1 MGASK
6 KINMLEG
13 RLWDKLIVFA
23 LPLAFTGM
31 LQQLYNAADVAV
43 LGRFVSDLAVAAVG
57 NNVPVIGLIISFCM
71 GLSLG
76 VNVVVARALGMKND
90 RKANEAVRTS
100 FLTAIVFGI
109 VALLIGL
116 AFSNAAMD
124 WLDVPAEVRDHA
136 LVYLR
141 VYLLGMP
148 FIAIYNF
155 LAAVF
160 RSQGDTQTPLWA
172 LLAASLFNIAGN
184 LFAVLVLDWGVAG
197 VALATV
203 LANLLSAILLFV
215 KLTRIEGPLRLE
227 VSQLLKVD
235 FPSLKS
241 IVRIGLP
248 AGIQGAVYSL
258 SNLVIQSAINSLGP
272 AAMAGSVA
280 AFTIEINVYC
290 FINAFALAATTFV
303 SQNYGARNLDR
314 CYRIMWITL
323 GLNMLVTIVMTA
335 LVLLFSRDLLGIFT
349 NSEEVIAL
357 GLVRIL
363 WVVVPQ
369 PLSVVMDTLSGC
381 MRGYGYSLPPAMV
394 TLIVVC
400 SVRLIWVY
408 TAFPL
413 YPTYDTLMMVY
424 PLSWLITMIGLIIL
438 YVRLLRRIRS
448 RRQPIDDDI

>member
-1 MGASK
+1 MAANK

-13 RLWDKLIVFA
+13 SLWDKMIVFA

-43 LGRFVSDLAVAAVG
+43 LGRFVSDVAVAAVG

-71 GLSLG
+71 GLALG

-100 FLTAIVFGI
+100 FLTAIVFGV
-109 VALLIGL
+109 VALIIGQLL
-116 AFSNAAMD
+116 AGPAMQ
-124 WLDVPAEVRDHA
+124 WLDVPAEVRDDA
-136 LVYLR
+136 LMYLR

-148 FIAIYNF
+148 FIAVYNF

-172 LLAASLFNIAGN
+172 LLVASLFNIAGN
-184 LFAVLVLDWGVAG
+184 LLAVLVFNWGIAG

-203 LANLLSAILLFV
+203 LANLLSSVILFV
-215 KLTRIEGPLRLE
+215 RLTHLEGPLRL
-227 VSQLLKVD
+227 VPSQLFQIDSSALR
-235 FPSLKS
+235 S
-241 IVRIGLP
+241 IVRIGWP
-248 AGIQGAVYSL
+248 AGIQGAVFSI

-272 AAMAGSVA
+272 EAMAGSVA

-303 SQNYGARNLDR
+303 SQNYGARNLER
-314 CYRIMWITL
+314 CRRVMWTAM
-323 GLNMLVTIVMTA
+323 GLNMLATILMTT
-335 LVLLFSRDLLGIFT
+335 LVLIFGRNLLGIFT
-349 NSEEVIAL
+349 HNPEVIAL
-357 GLVRIL
+357 GMIRIF
-363 WVVVPQ
+363 WVVLPQ
-369 PLSVVMDTLSGC
+369 PISVVMDTLSGC
-381 MRGYGYSLPPAMV
+381 MRGYGYSMPPAMV
-394 TLIVVC
+394 TLIVIC

-413 YPTYDTLMMVY
+413 SPTYETLMMVY
-424 PLSWLITMIGLIIL
+424 PLSWIITMFGLIGLYI
-438 YVRLLRRIRS
+438 RHQRMLRNRGTIV
-448 RRQPIDDDI
+448 DDEL

>member
-1 MGASK
+1 MSANK

-13 RLWDKLIVFA
+13 SLWDKIVVFA

-71 GLSLG
+71 GLALG
-76 VNVVVARALGMKND
+76 VNVVVARALGMKNY
-90 RKANEAVRTS
+90 RKASEAVRTS
-100 FLTAIVFGI
+100 FFTAVAFGI
-109 VALLIGL
+109 VALIVGL
-116 AFSNAAMD
+116 LFSDSAMD

-148 FIAIYNF
+148 FIAVYNF

-184 LFAVLVLDWGVAG
+184 LVAVLVLDWGIAG

-203 LANLLSAILLFV
+203 LANLLSAVILFV
-215 KLTRIEGPLRLE
+215 KLTRLEGPLKLE
-227 VSQLLKVD
+227 VSQLLKLD
-235 FPSLKS
+235 PPSLKS
-241 IVRIGLP
+241 IVRIGMP
-248 AGIQGAVYSL
+248 AGIQGAVYSI

-272 AAMAGSVA
+272 DAMAGSVA

-303 SQNYGARNLDR
+303 SQNYGARNIER
-314 CYRIMWITL
+314 CSRVMWVTM
-323 GLNMLVTIVMTA
+323 GLNMCVTVLMTA
-335 LVLLFSRDLLGIFT
+335 LVLTFSRDLLGIFSA
-349 NSEEVIAL
+349 NEEVIAL
-357 GLVRIL
+357 GMFRIL

-381 MRGYGYSLPPAMV
+381 MRGYGYSMPPAMV

-408 TAFPL
+408 TAFPMF
-413 YPTYDTLMMVY
+413 PTYETLMMVY

-438 YVRLLRRIRS
+438 YVRLVRRIRS
-448 RRQPIDDDI
+448 RRLVVSDDI

>member
-1 MGASK
+1 MAANK

-13 RLWDKLIVFA
+13 SLWDKMIVFA

-43 LGRFVSDLAVAAVG
+43 LGRFVSDVAVAAVG

-71 GLSLG
+71 GLALG

-100 FLTAIVFGI
+100 FLTAIVFGV
-109 VALLIGL
+109 VALIIGQLL
-116 AFSNAAMD
+116 AGPAMQ
-124 WLDVPAEVRDHA
+124 WLDVPAEVRDDA
-136 LVYLR
+136 LMYLR

-148 FIAIYNF
+148 FIAVYNF

-184 LFAVLVLDWGVAG
+184 LLAVLVFNWGIAG

-203 LANLLSAILLFV
+203 LANLLSSVILFV
-215 KLTRIEGPLRLE
+215 RLTHLEGPLRL
-227 VSQLLKVD
+227 VPSQLFQIDSSALR
-235 FPSLKS
+235 S
-241 IVRIGLP
+241 IVRIGWP
-248 AGIQGAVYSL
+248 AGIQGAVFSI

-272 AAMAGSVA
+272 EAMAGSVA

-303 SQNYGARNLDR
+303 SQNYGARNLER
-314 CYRIMWITL
+314 CRRVMWTAM
-323 GLNMLVTIVMTA
+323 GLNMLATILMTT
-335 LVLLFSRDLLGIFT
+335 LVLIFGRNLLGIFT
-349 NSEEVIAL
+349 YNPEVIAL
-357 GLVRIL
+357 GMIRIF
-363 WVVVPQ
+363 WVVLPQ
-369 PLSVVMDTLSGC
+369 PISVVMDTLSGC
-381 MRGYGYSLPPAMV
+381 MRGYGYSMPPAMV
-394 TLIVVC
+394 TLIVIC

-413 YPTYDTLMMVY
+413 SPTYETLMMVY
-424 PLSWLITMIGLIIL
+424 PLSWIITMFGLIGLYI
-438 YVRLLRRIRS
+438 RHQRMLRNRGTIV
-448 RRQPIDDDI
+448 DDEL

>member
-1 MGASK
+1 MAANK

-13 RLWDKLIVFA
+13 SLWDKMIVFA

-43 LGRFVSDLAVAAVG
+43 LGRFVSDVAVAAVG

-71 GLSLG
+71 GLALG

-100 FLTAIVFGI
+100 FLTAIVFGV
-109 VALLIGL
+109 VALIIGQLL
-116 AFSNAAMD
+116 AGPAMQ
-124 WLDVPAEVRDHA
+124 WLDVPAEVRDDA
-136 LVYLR
+136 LMYLR

-148 FIAIYNF
+148 FIAVYNF

-184 LFAVLVLDWGVAG
+184 LLAVLVFNWGIAG

-203 LANLLSAILLFV
+203 LANLLSSVILFV
-215 KLTRIEGPLRLE
+215 RLTHLEGPLRL
-227 VSQLLKVD
+227 VPSQLFQIDSSALR
-235 FPSLKS
+235 S
-241 IVRIGLP
+241 IVRIGWP
-248 AGIQGAVYSL
+248 AGIQGAVFSI

-272 AAMAGSVA
+272 EAMAGSVA

-303 SQNYGARNLDR
+303 SQNYGARNLER
-314 CYRIMWITL
+314 CRRVMWTAM
-323 GLNMLVTIVMTA
+323 GLNMLATILMTT
-335 LVLLFSRDLLGIFT
+335 LVLIFGRNLLGIFT
-349 NSEEVIAL
+349 HNPEVIAL
-357 GLVRIL
+357 GMIRIF
-363 WVVVPQ
+363 WVVLPQ
-369 PLSVVMDTLSGC
+369 PISVVMDTLSGC
-381 MRGYGYSLPPAMV
+381 MRGYGYSMPPAMV
-394 TLIVVC
+394 TLIVIC
-400 SVRLIWVY
+400 SVRLILVY

-413 YPTYDTLMMVY
+413 SPTYETLMMVY
-424 PLSWLITMIGLIIL
+424 PLSWIITMFGLIGLYI
-438 YVRLLRRIRS
+438 RHQRMLRNRGTIV
-448 RRQPIDDDI
+448 DDEL

>member
-13 RLWDKLIVFA
+13 SLWDKLIVFA

-43 LGRFVSDLAVAAVG
+43 LGRFVSDHAVAAVG

-71 GLSLG
+71 GLALG

-90 RKANEAVRTS
+90 RKAAEAVRTS

-109 VALLIGL
+109 IALIIGEIF
-116 AFSNAAMD
+116 ADSAMD
-124 WLDVPAEVRDHA
+124 WLDVPDSVRDLS

-148 FIAIYNF
+148 FIAVYNF
-155 LAAVF
+155 LAAIF

-172 LLAASLFNIAGN
+172 LLIASLFNIFGN
-184 LFAVLVLDWGVAG
+184 LAAVLVLDWGVAG
-197 VALATV
+197 VALATA
-203 LANLLSAILLFV
+203 LANLLSAVILFV
-215 KLTRIEGPLRLE
+215 KLTRLEGPLKLNPAE
-227 VSQLLKVD
+227 LLKVD
-235 FPSLKS
+235 GFSLKR

-248 AGIQGAVYSL
+248 AGVQGAVYSL

-272 AAMAGSVA
+272 EAMAGSVA

-290 FINAFALAATTFV
+290 FINAFSLAATTFV
-303 SQNYGARNLDR
+303 SQNYGARNLER
-314 CYRIMWITL
+314 CSRVMWVVL
-323 GLNMLVTIVMTA
+323 GLNMCVTVLMTA
-335 LVLLFSRDLLGIFT
+335 LVLVFSRDLLGIFSS
-349 NSEEVIAL
+349 NEEVIAL
-357 GLVRIL
+357 GMIRIL

-381 MRGYGYSLPPAMV
+381 MRGYGYSMPPAMV

-413 YPTYDTLMMVY
+413 APTYETLMMVY
-424 PLSWLITMIGLIIL
+424 PLSWGITMIGLIIL
-438 YVRLLRRIRS
+438 YVRLVHRLRK
-448 RRQPIDDDI
+448 PKAVETEL